1 VQTGAPRVVKILGV
15 ESKELVDFPRVADVF
30 AFKRL
35 EAVVA
40 WSGHLCNCEG
50 TFPWRA
56 ELLQSFR
63 VLDAAEDEITDVE
76 RVFLDVAIMVASD
89 TLKVP
94 C

>member
-1 VQTGAPRVVKILGV
+1 VIG
-15 ESKELVDFPRVADVF
+15 
-30 AFKRL
+30 
-35 EAVVA
+35 A

-56 ELLQSFR
+56 ELVQSFR
-63 VLDAAEDEITDVE
+63 VLDAEEDEIANVE
-76 RVFLDVAIMVASD
+76 GAFLDVAIMVASD